1 MQRSWPRFVIVLSP
15 GPPWGLCVPSVA
27 QWELDDTIVGNIVS
41 PNCLPLHPLVRAE
54 FLQFLNGRTFFRTIA
69 ESFKSQVDRLS
80 ATKISCICYM
90 GKHLKS
96 VKCCTFR
103 MQILF
108 VDVFIFRVLNWHSS
122 IITAHDTFNFYNGK
136 YRLLINWKL
145 CVRCS
150 YLIFIKT
157 L

>member
-1 MQRSWPRFVIVLSP
+1 MNKTLSRVFLQSRAMQRSWPLFVIVLSP

-54 FLQFLNGRTFFRTIA
+54 SSSFWNGRNFFRTIA

-80 ATKISCICYM
+80 PTKISCICYV

-96 VKCCTFR
+96 VKWCTFK
-103 MQILF
+103 MQIVF
-108 VDVFIFRVLNWHSS
+108 ADVFTLRMLNWHSS
-122 IITAHDTFNFYNGK
+122 IIRVYNTFNFYNV
-136 YRLLINWKL
+136 RLFYID
-145 CVRCS
+145 
-150 YLIFIKT
+150 
-157 L
+157 